1 MRTRSSVSCLL
12 FLCIAFV
19 SLGFT
24 RGKAAET
31 ATAGPRIVAHRGLLR
46 HAPEN
51 TLANYAACLA
61 LGLGF
66 ETDLQRTRDGHL
78 VCIHDTT
85 VDRTTDGRGR
95 VSDLTLAELRKL
107 DAGSWFDPAFAGQK
121 VPTLAEVLELVRRQR
136 KPDTLIAMDF
146 KGDDPQIERD
156 MVRMAKRHG
165 VLENIFSIG
174 RAITEPEVRRRLRA
188 TDPRAHVARLAP
200 DPAALA
206 EVIADPGADWVYLRF
221 IPTREQVEQVHRAG
235 KRVFIAGPTVAADQP
250 ENWQA
255 ARERGVDGILTD
267 EPLEVRQLWRSAAA
281 PVR

>member
-1 MRTRSSVSCLL
+1 MRLRSSVSCLL
-12 FLCIAFV
+12 FLCFAHV
-19 SLGFT
+19 SLGAS
-24 RGKAAET
+24 GGEAADPG
-31 ATAGPRIVAHRGLLR
+31 AAVPRIVAHRGLLR

-85 VDRTTDGRGR
+85 VDRTTNGHGR
-95 VSDLTLAELRKL
+95 VNDLTLAELRKL

-121 VPTLAEVLELVRRQR
+121 VPTLAEVFELVRRHR
-136 KPDTLIAMDF
+136 RPGILVAIDF
-146 KGDDPQIERD
+146 KGDDPRIERD
-156 MVRMAKRHG
+156 LVRTAKQYG

-174 RAITEPEVRRRLRA
+174 RAITEPEVRRRLRDA
-188 TDPRAHVARLAP
+188 DPKAQVARLAP
-200 DPAALA
+200 EPAALP
-206 EVIADPGADWVYLRF
+206 EVIAGPDADWVYLRF

-235 KRVFIAGPTVAADQP
+235 KRVFIAGPTVVAAQP
-250 ENWQA
+250 ENWKA
-255 ARERGVDGILTD
+255 ARERGVDGLLTD
-267 EPLEVRQLWRSAAA
+267 EPLEVRQLWRSAAP